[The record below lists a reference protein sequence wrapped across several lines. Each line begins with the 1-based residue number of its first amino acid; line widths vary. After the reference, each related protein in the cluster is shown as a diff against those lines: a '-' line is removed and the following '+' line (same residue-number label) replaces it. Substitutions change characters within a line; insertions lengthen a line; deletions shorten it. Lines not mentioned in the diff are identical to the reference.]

1 MDAEIVVYNMFGV
14 NWVMLLIETFLWV
27 HELVWKAF
35 FRNFETIAIMF
46 VTLMWLVWKE
56 QYFHIFKDI
65 ERFFDQ
71 LKCLLIPTLFEWSL
85 ALGLY
90 ML

>member
-1 MDAEIVVYNMFGV
+1 
-14 NWVMLLIETFLWV
+14 
-27 HELVWKAF
+27 
-35 FRNFETIAIMF
+35 MF

-65 ERFFDQ
+65 DRFFDQ
-71 LKCLLIPTLFEWSL
+71 LKFLLIPTLFEWSL

-90 ML
+90 TL